1 MENNVIL
8 QQNKIVEQWTPK
20 VIRGMKANATTM
32 FPHGKSFVLRN
43 NGQNPNLIK
52 GVEGAR
58 KKGIKSF
65 VTRSK
70 ENEPNLRD
78 SVRSKLFRHYG
89 KEIDGVSF
97 TFARH
102 GIFALKGKGPGTR
115 HRITSYNVCYTKLL
129 RYQLYIS
136 GFRYWFTDEE
146 IKEID
151 QKNEEF
157 TTTTVESY
165 NFV

>member
-115 HRITSYNVCYTKLL
+115 QPKDWVFPVLDRHLPELADKIGEINADAIL
-129 RYQLYIS
+129 RS
-136 GFRYWFTDEE
+136 
-146 IKEID
+146 
-151 QKNEEF
+151 
-157 TTTTVESY
+157 TVEKLK
-165 NFV
+165 